1 MMLVWWLWTL
11 LCVSVIFIDGIRFL
25 GPIKR
30 WIPIAFVMLILR
42 LVYLPLDS
50 QDVVGHSVQY
60 LDVFRGQFPT
70 IGDSTFYPALQIVWF
85 LFGKVSFWSS
95 ILGHSVQ
102 FLGVVSILWLS
113 IQIESPDSG
122 DNSEVKWLSMVWLLV
137 LPEHVFWSH
146 SMYNVMFPFSMLAL
160 STVRLAQTKR
170 WYV

>member
-1 MMLVWWLWTL
+1 MWLILVQESCTGSSFHNDACLVGWTV
-11 LCVSVIFIDGIRFL
+11 LCVSTLISDGVRFL

-85 LFGKVSFWSS
+85 LFGKS
-95 ILGHSVQ
+95 
-102 FLGVVSILWLS
+102 
-113 IQIESPDSG
+113 
-122 DNSEVKWLSMVWLLV
+122 LL
-137 LPEHVFWSH
+137 E
-146 SMYNVMFPFSMLAL
+146 
-160 STVRLAQTKR
+160 R
-170 WYV
+170 